1 MCNGRKEKFQLMN
14 RGKRV
19 KIDEK
24 NPKSPGKEID
34 MALTFDVI
42 RHDPSVKALIE
53 AGNEALGVLGFTD
66 HGYAH
71 AGLTARVAGDI
82 LQTLGYDERTCEL
95 ARIAGYIHDVGN
107 AVNRANHAMSGA
119 LLAFDVLRGL
129 GMDIREV
136 TAIITAIG
144 NHDEKTAAAV
154 TPLSAALILADK
166 SDVRR
171 SRVRAHLDS
180 RDFDIHDRVNYAAVD
195 SSLTVEKEQGFIS
208 LRIRIDTTIC
218 AVMDY
223 FEIVLNRM
231 TLCRSAAAF
240 LGLDFELIINET
252 RML

>member
-1 MCNGRKEKFQLMN
+1 M
-14 RGKRV
+14 
-19 KIDEK
+19 
-24 NPKSPGKEID
+24 
-34 MALTFDVI
+34 LTYEDI
-42 RHDPSVKALIE
+42 RHNEQVRALLE

-71 AGLTARVAGDI
+71 AGLTSKVAGNI
-82 LQTLGYDERTCEL
+82 LETLGYDDRTCEL
-95 ARIAGYIHDVGN
+95 ARIAGFMHDIGN
-107 AVNRANHAMSGA
+107 SIIRVNHAMSGA
-119 LLAFDVLRGL
+119 LLAFDILRGL
-129 GMDIREV
+129 DMDIREI

-144 NHDEKTAAAV
+144 NHDEATAAAV

-171 SRVRAHLDS
+171 SRVRTPYDH

-195 SSLTVEKEQGFIS
+195 SSLLVDKEKGFIT
-208 LRIRIDTTIC
+208 LRIQIDTSIC

-223 FEIVLNRM
+223 FEIFLNRM
-231 TLCRSAAAF
+231 TLCRSAASF

>member
-1 MCNGRKEKFQLMN
+1 
-14 RGKRV
+14 
-19 KIDEK
+19 
-24 NPKSPGKEID
+24 

-171 SRVRAHLDS
+171 SPGARHLDS
-180 RDFDIHDRVNYAAVD
+180 RD
-195 SSLTVEKEQGFIS
+195 STS
-208 LRIRIDTTIC
+208 TT
-218 AVMDY
+218 
-223 FEIVLNRM
+223 
-231 TLCRSAAAF
+231 
-240 LGLDFELIINET
+240 G
-252 RML
+252 

>member
-1 MCNGRKEKFQLMN
+1 M
-14 RGKRV
+14 
-19 KIDEK
+19 
-24 NPKSPGKEID
+24 
-34 MALTFDVI
+34 LTYTEI
-42 RHDPSVKALIE
+42 RHNPDINALLE
-53 AGNEALGVLGFTD
+53 AGNAALGVLGFTD

-71 AGLTARVAGDI
+71 AGLTAKVAGEI
-82 LQTLGYDERTCEL
+82 LEILGYDARTCEL
-95 ARIAGYIHDVGN
+95 ARIAGYIHDIGN
-107 AVNRANHAMSGA
+107 AINRSNHALSGA
-119 LLAFDVLRGL
+119 LLAFDVLRDL
-129 GMDIREV
+129 GMEIGEV

-171 SRVRAHLDS
+171 SRVRSTLQDK
-180 RDFDIHDRVNYAAVD
+180 DFDIHDRVNYAAVD
-195 SSLTVEKEQGFIS
+195 SALTVQKDQGIIS
-208 LRIRIDTTIC
+208 LVIHIDTSIC

-223 FEIVLNRM
+223 FEIFLNRM